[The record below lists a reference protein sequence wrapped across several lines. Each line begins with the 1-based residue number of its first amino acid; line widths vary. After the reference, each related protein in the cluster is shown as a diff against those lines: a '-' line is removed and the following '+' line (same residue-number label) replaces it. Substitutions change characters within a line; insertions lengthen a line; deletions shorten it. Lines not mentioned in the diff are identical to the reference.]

1 MWSKFHLHSTPKEN
15 IQMLTPNHIS
25 SEGMGQQGE
34 ITVHSA
40 NSPSPSGKI
49 ITPPSSQSWHPNPNA
64 TPFPKSTPS
73 SPERKYKPSRFNF
86 MRRGPQH
93 NLNHPRNSFRSS
105 GALHAER
112 SYLLSSLEHE
122 NLKAVALLRQISP
135 LEEQLAQAHRGARKI
150 KKQIGWLRSR
160 LEEASRQEETILA
173 WLGQLTH
180 EIQIRERWGQIE
192 NERREWQCRM
202 IMGVFQGIGGLQ
214 LNAATP
220 EFQPQAPCLP
230 WSPMH
235 WSAHQQQFSYGRL
248 NWPRIAPAPEFDW
261 QEIPPTPFPLKNSG
275 SQDCSEDVA
284 EGDTKGANAEL
295 LRPLLHHRPAS
306 CNDAK
311 LTVLETSTKY
321 LYPPASML
329 SLKRHSL
336 PSLPGCQIWALTPK
350 EQGLEKT

>member
-1 MWSKFHLHSTPKEN
+1 
-15 IQMLTPNHIS
+15 MLTPNHIS

-49 ITPPSSQSWHPNPNA
+49 ITPPSSQSWHPDPNA
-64 TPFPKSTPS
+64 TPFSKSPPS
-73 SPERKYKPSRFNF
+73 SPQRKYKPSRFNF
-86 MRRGPQH
+86 MRRPPTR
-93 NLNHPRNSFRSS
+93 NLNDPRNSIRSS

-112 SYLLSSLEHE
+112 SYLLSSLEYE
-122 NLKAVALLRQISP
+122 SLKAVALLSQIPP
-135 LEEQLAQAHRGARKI
+135 LEEQLAQTHHGARKT

-160 LEEASRQEETILA
+160 LEEATRQEETILA
-173 WLGQLTH
+173 RLGQLTH
-180 EIQIRERWGQIE
+180 EIQIRERLSQIE
-192 NERREWQCRM
+192 NERREWQ
-202 IMGVFQGIGGLQ
+202 FQTIVGMSQDIGGLQ
-214 LNAATP
+214 LNAAISG
-220 EFQPQAPCLP
+220 FQPQAPCPP

-235 WSAHQQQFSYGRL
+235 WSAEQQQFSYGQL
-248 NWPRIAPAPEFDW
+248 NWPGIAPAPEFDW
-261 QEIPPTPFPLKNSG
+261 QEIPPTPFPIRSSK

-284 EGDTKGANAEL
+284 PSDTKGANGEL

-306 CNDAK
+306 FNDAK

-329 SLKRHSL
+329 TLKRHSL
-336 PSLPGCQIWALTPK
+336 PSLPGCQIWAPTPK